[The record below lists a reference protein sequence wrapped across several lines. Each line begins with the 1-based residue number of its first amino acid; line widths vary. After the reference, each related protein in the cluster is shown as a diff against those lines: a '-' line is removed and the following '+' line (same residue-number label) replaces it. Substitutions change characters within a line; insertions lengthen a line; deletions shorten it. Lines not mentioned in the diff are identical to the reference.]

1 MFISRYSRYR
11 KAMIDSSRAIYYAV
25 PPIQTPQEVRTAIL
39 KVIKERKVE
48 AAEKGNGVKK

>member
-1 MFISRYSRYR
+1 
-11 KAMIDSSRAIYYAV
+11 MIDSSRVIYYAV

>member
-1 MFISRYSRYR
+1 MFISRFSRYR
-11 KAMIDSSRAIYYAV
+11 RAIMDIKKAVYAA